1 MACRSARPAR
11 SRSQYN
17 PLLEQALVRTDCS
30 KPVAVTPESGMLCLR
45 SGGLGIVARLY
56 DPEATEKARALMP
69 QVEMPDS
76 AYEAAKDAEALV
88 IATEWNEFQD
98 LDWVR
103 IRDSMTRPLVL
114 DARNLLNRREM
125 KALGFEYYSVGRP
138 E

>member
-1 MACRSARPAR
+1 
-11 SRSQYN
+11 
-17 PLLEQALVRTDCS
+17 
-30 KPVAVTPESGMLCLR
+30 MLCLR